1 MSAQVQAPDD
11 AYRGFASIY
20 DATMGDAAFPTVWQ
34 AFERARSK
42 HAISFVSVCDV
53 GCGTGMFLKQLSRE
67 RVRLTGV
74 DNSPAMLRRAAQ
86 RLGGA
91 GVRLLRQD
99 MRELRL
105 PEPVDLITSN
115 FCTLNYC
122 DNEASLAAMFRSCR
136 SNLTSG
142 GCLLADVLID
152 LGPLAREESMVQ
164 KIDSPVMRSRWRI
177 RLPADGQGSVVE
189 IHTRM
194 RNRDGREHEW
204 RERHRQR
211 WFALPLLLSLLRDSG
226 FEVSGV
232 SRMPSDTSTAQA
244 NRWMHLVARACG

>member
-1 MSAQVQAPDD
+1 MSAQLRAPDD

-34 AFERARSK
+34 AFEGARRK
-42 HAISFVSVCDV
+42 HAISFASACDV

-67 RVRLTGV
+67 RVMLLGV
-74 DNSPAMLRRAAQ
+74 DNSSSMLRKAAQ
-86 RLGGA
+86 RLAGA

-99 MRELRL
+99 MRKLRL

-122 DNEASLAAMFRSCR
+122 DDEAALAETFGSCR
-136 SNLTSG
+136 SSLTPR
-142 GCLLADVLID
+142 GCLIADVLID

-164 KIDSPVMRSRWRI
+164 KIDSPAMRSRWHI
-177 RLPADGQGSVVE
+177 SLPANGKGSVVE
-189 IHTRM
+189 ILTKVRD
-194 RNRDGREHEW
+194 RDGHQYQW

-211 WFALPLLLSLLRDSG
+211 WFALSLLKSLLRRSG
-226 FEVSGV
+226 FEVMSMR
-232 SRMPSDTSTAQA
+232 RMPGDASAAQA
-244 NRWMHLVARACG
+244 NRWVQLVARAS

>member
-1 MSAQVQAPDD
+1 MPAPDD

-20 DATMGDAAFPTVWQ
+20 DATMGDAAFPSVWQ
-34 AFERARSK
+34 AFERARRE
-42 HAISFVSVCDV
+42 HAISFSSACDV

-74 DNSPAMLRRAAQ
+74 DNSPAMLRRAAR
-86 RLGGA
+86 RLGGT
-91 GVRLLRQD
+91 GVRLLLQD
-99 MRELRL
+99 MRKLRL

-122 DNEASLAAMFRSCR
+122 DDEAALAATFRSCR
-136 SNLTSG
+136 SNLTPR
-142 GCLLADVLID
+142 GCLIADVLID

-164 KIDSPVMRSRWRI
+164 KIDSPVMRSRWHI
-177 RLPADGQGSVVE
+177 RLAANGKGSVVE
-189 IHTRM
+189 MHTRM
-194 RNRDGREHEW
+194 RNREGREHEW

-211 WFALPLLLSLLRDSG
+211 WFALPLLLKLLRGSG

-232 SRMPSDTSTAQA
+232 SRMQSDTSTTQA
-244 NRWMHLVARACG
+244 NRWMHVVARAS